1 MAGGGTF
8 RASRGKGSRGAKS
21 RSLQIRTSP
30 MPSSPTILLQPQCPL
45 SSGTT
50 PQLVSRT
57 PLESA
62 TECKKDSGS
71 VIPSDWTE
79 YCPDNFDQED
89 WEDILKSW
97 MKPEWQKRSK
107 VGSENRKKVPGVE
120 AGTSSY
126 VRHTGGSKT
135 LGYIVR

>member
-8 RASRGKGSRGAKS
+8 RASRGTWNAIRAKCKEGSG
-21 RSLQIRTSP
+21 I
-30 MPSSPTILLQPQCPL
+30 
-45 SSGTT
+45 
-50 PQLVSRT
+50 
-57 PLESA
+57 
-62 TECKKDSGS
+62 

-79 YCPDNFDQED
+79 YCPDDIDQED

-107 VGSENRKKVPGVE
+107 VGSENRKRVPGVE

-126 VRHTGGSKT
+126 VRHTGGSTNFRIHLK
-135 LGYIVR
+135 IM